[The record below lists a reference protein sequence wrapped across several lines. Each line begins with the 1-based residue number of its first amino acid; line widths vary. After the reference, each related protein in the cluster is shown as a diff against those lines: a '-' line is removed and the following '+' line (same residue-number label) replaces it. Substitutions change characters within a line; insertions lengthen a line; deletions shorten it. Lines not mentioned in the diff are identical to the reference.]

1 MTKMPRSAVLT
12 ACVLALAA
20 CGDADTNDQRGYTK
34 APLETPGW
42 TIESEEPTA
51 MADLGEPIRIP
62 SMDTLAVD
70 TTAAGAAAAAA
81 AAPAPATTTAP
92 AQPAAQ

>member
-12 ACVLALAA
+12 ACVIALAA

-42 TIESEEPTA
+42 TVEAEEPTA

-70 TTAAGAAAAAA
+70 TTAAAAAA
-81 AAPAPATTTAP
+81 AAPAPATTAAP
-92 AQPAAQ
+92 APPAAQ